1 MGTIRMSDAER
12 EVMEIVWNSGGEVS
26 TAEIIE
32 QLKEKNSWKHT
43 TILTLAKRLVDK
55 KILEVRKEKRM
66 NYYRPLV
73 SKQEYKSHQA
83 DDFVNTMYS
92 GSIKSLVAS
101 LYDNGKIDEEDLKEL
116 NEWIGGL

>member
-1 MGTIRMSDAER
+1 MRSMRMSEAEC
-12 EVMEIVWNSGGEVS
+12 EVMEIVWKAGGEVS
-26 TAEIIE
+26 TADIIE

-55 KILEVRKEKRM
+55 RMLEVRKEKRM

-73 SKQEYKSHQA
+73 SKQEYQSLQA